1 MTNHSVLACLPAAG
15 PENVFESI
23 VNRHHD
29 DMRARAAR
37 RAQERRKR
45 ELVKWG
51 IAATVAACAAAAA
64 VWYAVTFA
72 LPILA

>member
-1 MTNHSVLACLPAAG
+1 MTNRSVLACLPAAG
-15 PENVFESI
+15 PENVFEPI

-29 DMRARAAR
+29 NVRARAAR

-45 ELVKWG
+45 ELVKWV

-64 VWYAVTFA
+64 VWYALTVA
-72 LPILA
+72 IPVLA

>member
-15 PENVFESI
+15 PENVFEPI

-45 ELVKWG
+45 ELVKCG
-51 IAATVAACAAAAA
+51 S
-64 VWYAVTFA
+64 
-72 LPILA
+72 LPRPSPPVLPLPPSGTP

>member
-1 MTNHSVLACLPAAG
+1 MSNRSALACLPAAG

-45 ELVKWG
+45 ELVKWVIVAT
-51 IAATVAACAAAAA
+51 IAICAAAAA
-64 VWYAVTFA
+64 VWYALTVA
-72 LPILA
+72 LPVFA

>member
-1 MTNHSVLACLPAAG
+1 MTNRSVLACLPAAG

-29 DMRARAAR
+29 DVRARAAR
-37 RAQERRKR
+37 RAQERRVR
-45 ELVKWG
+45 ELVKWV
-51 IAATVAACAAAAA
+51 IAAAIAVCAAAAA

-72 LPILA
+72 LPVLA

>member
-1 MTNHSVLACLPAAG
+1 MSNRSAIACLPAAG

-29 DMRARAAR
+29 DVRARAAR
-37 RAQERRKR
+37 RAQARRKR
-45 ELVKWG
+45 ELVKWV
-51 IAATVAACAAAAA
+51 IAAAVAACAATVA
-64 VWYAVTFA
+64 VWYALSVA